1 MSFSHQVAKIKRV
14 LAYQKIIKPE
24 VIRCTAS
31 PRFWHPDEAMD
42 GEIRD
47 EQIKAVMED
56 TELEFRP
63 SSEKCD
69 GHNCPIHLEAN
80 LTNKI
85 DSCDK

>member
-1 MSFSHQVAKIKRV
+1 MSFSKQVKRV
-14 LAYQKIIKPE
+14 LAYQKPE

-47 EQIKAVMED
+47 EQIKAVRQ
-56 TELEFRP
+56 TT
-63 SSEKCD
+63 EKCD

-80 LTNKI
+80 AKSQN
-85 DSCDK
+85 S